1 MAAKRRKTNVSLE
14 MDDATRNPPGTCA
27 VSGKRIYAHEGDAKA
42 IAAHR
47 MADKESA
54 PAKLTTSSASST
66 CTLPK
71 RERQNSSI
79 VYTARYPSIIT

>member
-27 VSGKRIYAHEGDAKA
+27 VSGKRMYAHEGDAKA

-47 MADKESA
+47 MAEKESA
-54 PAKLTTSSASST
+54 PAKLTTYKCLYCGAWHLTS
-66 CTLPK
+66 
-71 RERQNSSI
+71 RQS
-79 VYTARYPSIIT
+79 